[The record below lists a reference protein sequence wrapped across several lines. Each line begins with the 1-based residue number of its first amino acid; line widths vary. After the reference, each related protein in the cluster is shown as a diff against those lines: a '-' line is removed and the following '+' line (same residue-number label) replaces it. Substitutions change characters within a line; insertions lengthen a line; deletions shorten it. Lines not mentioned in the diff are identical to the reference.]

1 MKVEGLEDQGGI
13 LSCPDSLSMDLIVH
27 YAQKCSRKEEDW
39 TDWVSSGGVHSLSPS
54 LNVAPPQKVH
64 ANVQDGDKEL
74 IRFVS
79 SRWLVRGILEIK
91 RTKDSRAASA
101 SASALTDYHWVLAET
116 SGDLVKKQKMS
127 TQ

>member
-1 MKVEGLEDQGGI
+1 
-13 LSCPDSLSMDLIVH
+13 MDLIVH

-39 TDWVSSGGVHSLSPS
+39 TDWVSSGCVHSISPS
-54 LNVAPPQKVH
+54 LNVPPPQQVH
-64 ANVQDGDKEL
+64 ANVQDRDEEL
-74 IRFVS
+74 TRFVS

-91 RTKDSRAASA
+91 KKTKDSRAASA
-101 SASALTDYHWVLAET
+101 SALAVYHWVLAET